1 MGQKHFAGAAV
12 STPLTPDLGINHRQ
26 LVAHTTDLLARG
38 IDLLTLFG
46 TTGEGASFT
55 VSERQAA
62 IAACHSA
69 GIPSSQLGTGI
80 FALTAD
86 DAGNQARAAF
96 DGGCGHVLMAPPS
109 YYKGIDDDGL
119 YAWFSAAIE
128 AIGPNP
134 ADVVLYHIPSFT
146 QAPLSVELVKRL
158 AAAFPGVVVGV
169 KDSSGD
175 WPHTKRLIKE
185 RGDLNIFVGHEG
197 QLEQGMRAG
206 AAGAISGTGN
216 VLPEVIQAIVHQ
228 QASVANL
235 PILIDTLLAYPII
248 AAVKALIAHR
258 QSDPSWRAVRAPLT
272 AVTADDGQTLG
283 RRLDALF

>member
-69 GIPSSQLGTGI
+69 CIPSSQLGTGI

-146 QAPLSVELVKRL
+146 QAPLSVELVKRWPLPSL
-158 AAAFPGVVVGV
+158 AWWLASRTVPAICRIPNG
-169 KDSSGD
+169 
-175 WPHTKRLIKE
+175 RLKSA
-185 RGDLNIFVGHEG
+185 V
-197 QLEQGMRAG
+197 
-206 AAGAISGTGN
+206 
-216 VLPEVIQAIVHQ
+216 
-228 QASVANL
+228 
-235 PILIDTLLAYPII
+235 ILIFSLAM
-248 AAVKALIAHR
+248 R
-258 QSDPSWRAVRAPLT
+258 
-272 AVTADDGQTLG
+272 GN
-283 RRLDALF
+283 